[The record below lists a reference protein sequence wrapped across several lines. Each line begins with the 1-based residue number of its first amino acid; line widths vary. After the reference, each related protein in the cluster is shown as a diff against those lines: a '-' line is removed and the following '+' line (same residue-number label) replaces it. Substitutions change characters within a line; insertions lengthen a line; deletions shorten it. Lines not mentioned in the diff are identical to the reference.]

1 MYCRVSTKKQMD
13 NWESLDAQALAC
25 SKCCEL
31 RAIKPL
37 TSAFKDAFSWK
48 SSNRPQLNAAIQYA
62 IIHKADYFVIFDLD
76 RFSREWYASYK
87 IMKENLASHGISL
100 IDSKNVIGESRMAV
114 QNENFDMSKYKWAKE
129 NPTEMSE
136 MVYSAQAEIEGK
148 KILQR
153 TISQSIR
160 LVQQWFWVRSAV
172 IWFQNKKVKVDGK
185 KRTILEPHPIESR
198 WFKHMF
204 ELRAEGILS
213 DEDIV
218 KEVNRL
224 WYRSWKRGIQ
234 LTVKQMQAYT
244 KKPIYA
250 GVLVEEWTNFKPI
263 HAQFPWLVSLD
274 VWNNANRGKY
284 KIVKLPDNE
293 LQLLDWKSLEFEPVI
308 GRRKKYDPEL
318 PYRNLIKSSVLQWQ
332 FITWSRS
339 RNKTGNLFAYYHPLR
354 QKGRVGENIA
364 KKEFEESVD
373 TFFREIQLHPVLRQI
388 FMDRLELLFN
398 SKKSELASQRMEIEN
413 RLKSVMVAI
422 SNLQEKACAVDPSY
436 TMILKNINEQL
447 ESLDKERQLLEIQI
461 LEQGSRGFENL
472 ENFQRFCLHFI
483 EHLGELLSTSQNLEE
498 KRIVFQFVFSEIPTY
513 QDIINRTPKVYPIF
527 VMNKPKK
534 ESTVMVDSNVFPKW
548 QGGWESNSD
557 QGLWRSP
564 Y

>member
-1 MYCRVSTKKQMD
+1 MA

-25 SKCCEL
+25 GKCCEL
-31 RAIKPL
+31 RGIKSL
-37 TSAFKDAFSWK
+37 TTAFKDAFSWK

-87 IMKENLASHGISL
+87 IMKENLASHWISL

-114 QNENFDMSKYKWAKE
+114 ENDDYDMSKYKWAKE
-129 NPTEMSE
+129 NPTEMAE

-153 TISQSIR
+153 TIPQSIL
-160 LVQQWFWVRSAV
+160 LVQKWYWVRSAV
-172 IWFQNKKVKVDGK
+172 IGFQNKRVKVDGK
-185 KRTILEPHPIESR
+185 KRTILEPHPLQSLWLVR
-198 WFKHMF
+198 MF
-204 ELRAEGILS
+204 ELRADGILS

-218 KEVNRL
+218 LEINRL
-224 WYRSWKRGIQ
+224 WYRSWKHSIE
-234 LTVKQMQAYT
+234 LTVKQMQAYI

-263 HAQFPWLVSLD
+263 YAQFPWLVSLD
-274 VWNNANRGKY
+274 IWNKANKGKY
-284 KIVKLPDNE
+284 KIVKHPNSE
-293 LQLLDWKSLEFEPVI
+293 LQLLDWKSLDFQPVI

-318 PYRNLIKSSVLQWQ
+318 PYRNLIKSSALQWQ

-364 KKEFEESVD
+364 KKEFEECID
-373 TFFREIQLHPVLRQI
+373 TFFKEIQFNPVLRQI

-398 SKKSELASQRMEIEN
+398 SKKSELVSQRLEIEN

-447 ESLDKERQLLEIQI
+447 ESLDKERQLLEIQ
-461 LEQGSRGFENL
+461 LQDQEARGFDNL

-498 KRIVFQFVFSEIPTY
+498 KRIIFQFVFSEIPTY
-513 QDIINRTPKVYPIF
+513 QDIINRTPKIYPIF
-527 VMNKPKK
+527 VISKTKK
-534 ESTVMVDSNVFPKW
+534 ESPIMEDSCINPNW
-548 QGGWESNSD
+548 QGGSESNWD
-557 QGLWRSP
+557 QGLWRSL